1 MVQVRVTPIV
11 NPMNGVV
18 QSDEYQEVHRSEIN
32 QQEAT
37 PPGQTMGRKSII
49 IMKGKMQTAY
59 LINKLGDLNDKVSMC
74 STRG

>member
-49 IMKGKMQTAY
+49 IMKGKMQTV
-59 LINKLGDLNDKVSMC
+59 NKL
-74 STRG
+74 TR